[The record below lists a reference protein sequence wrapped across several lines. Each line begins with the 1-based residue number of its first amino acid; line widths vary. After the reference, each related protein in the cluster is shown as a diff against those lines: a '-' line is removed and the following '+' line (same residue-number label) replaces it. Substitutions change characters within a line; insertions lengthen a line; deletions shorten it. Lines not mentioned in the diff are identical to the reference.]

1 MSADA
6 VNKAPELSQEEQKVQ
21 SDKEINFARV
31 RKQLEEERIARQVAE
46 QKAAEYER
54 LIQQKKQHQE
64 DEDDDPSDEPYV
76 DHKRLERK
84 FSRFERNLEQK
95 MEKKAEEKAMRI
107 FEEHKKS
114 EWMRN
119 NPDFY
124 DVMANAQKFADK
136 DPELAETILSMPDT
150 FERQKLVYKNI
161 KALGMHLKE
170 QPKSNIQDTVDQN
183 RRHTYYQPSGVATAP
198 YSSQGDF
205 SKTGQESSYK
215 KMKELQSRLRLG

>member
-1 MSADA
+1 MSAEA
-6 VNKAPELSQEEQKVQ
+6 VSKAPEQSQEEQKAQ

-31 RKQLEEERIARQVAE
+31 RKQLEDERTARMAAE

-54 LIQQKKQHQE
+54 LMQQKKQQTE
-64 DEDDDPSDEPYV
+64 DEDDDSSDEPYV

-84 FSRFERNLEQK
+84 FSKFERNLEQK
-95 MEKKAEEKAMRI
+95 IEKKAEEKAQRI
-107 FEEHKKS
+107 FDEHKKN
-114 EWMRN
+114 EWMRS

-124 DVMANAQKFADK
+124 DVMSNAQKFADR

-161 KALGMHLKE
+161 KALGLHLKE
-170 QPKSNIQDTVDQN
+170 QPKSTIQDKVDQN
-183 RRHTYYQPSGVATAP
+183 RRGYYYQPSGVGTAP

-205 SKTGQESSYK
+205 SKTGMESSYK
-215 KMKELQSRLRLG
+215 KMKELQSKLRLG